1 MLKLIYGLCV
11 ICIVPSISKNN
22 LVDDLERDRA
32 KLQEELKS
40 LRMSSQSKSPS
51 DSSLTDVIEA
61 QERKIVTLKVAQK
74 VSWLW

>member
-1 MLKLIYGLCV
+1 MFYLFL
-11 ICIVPSISKNN
+11 VPSVSKNN

-32 KLQEELKS
+32 KLQEELRS
-40 LRMSSQSKSPS
+40 LRMSSHSKSPS

-74 VSWLW
+74 VSWF

>member
-1 MLKLIYGLCV
+1 MFFITFL
-11 ICIVPSISKNN
+11 VPNISKNN

-32 KLQEELKS
+32 KLQEELRS
-40 LRMSSQSKSPS
+40 LRMSSNNSKSAS

-74 VSWLW
+74 VINSLG

>member
-1 MLKLIYGLCV
+1 MQVLCV
-11 ICIVPSISKNN
+11 ICLVPSISKNN

-32 KLQEELKS
+32 KLQEELRS
-40 LRMSSQSKSPS
+40 LRMSTQSKSPS

-74 VSWLW
+74 VSWLYKI

>member
-1 MLKLIYGLCV
+1 MQLLYV
-11 ICIVPSISKNN
+11 IFLVPSVSKNN

-32 KLQEELKS
+32 KLQEELRS
-40 LRMSSQSKSPS
+40 LRMSSQSKSLS

-74 VSWLW
+74 VSWL